1 MYGWHVG
8 RRRRNTVAIHVAG
21 SAGPIGESVLGSTVE
36 ERYWK
41 TVVTSVPTDTGIPRW
56 SWWFQYAHGGAWFDT
71 LEIGPFVC
79 S

>member
-36 ERYWK
+36 EG
-41 TVVTSVPTDTGIPRW
+41 TGKRW
-56 SWWFQYAHGGAWFDT
+56 
-71 LEIGPFVC
+71 
-79 S
+79 